1 MDCCFRTLDNG
12 DAGDV
17 RSKIPGILG
26 VGRRFGIKLRERVSS
41 ALYWV
46 EGGEDESFGI
56 RSLLTNHT
64 QARG

>member
-1 MDCCFRTLDNG
+1 MDCCFQTLGNG
-12 DAGDV
+12 DARGV

-26 VGRRFGIKLRERVSS
+26 VGRQFGIKLRECVSS

-46 EGGEDESFGI
+46 EGGEDESFAI
-56 RSLLTNHT
+56 PSRLTNHT